1 MVDLRDNLLP
11 ITAPRIGTPR
21 DGFKKADLLPSTSE
35 IQDVLPIPH
44 MSRQEMCLPSGL
56 VYSSFWNLIIFRTV
70 HLLRSVSSIF
80 IHSLISQIF
89 ILQTI
94 WAKPWKFRFIKHDP
108 SPQVTYISSAGFRQ
122 VTSSQG
128 AIQQTLR
135 SREMWGGRTLQL
147 LKTLERQL
155 RGSATMPCH

>member
-1 MVDLRDNLLP
+1 MTV
-11 ITAPRIGTPR
+11 PRIGTPR
-21 DGFKKADLLPSTSE
+21 VGLEKADLLPSTSE

-44 MSRQEMCLPSGL
+44 MSRQVMCLPSGL
-56 VYSSFWNLIIFRTV
+56 VFSSFWNLIIFRTV

-108 SPQVTYISSAGFRQ
+108 SPQVTHILGGDFRQ
-122 VTSSQG
+122 VTSSWG
-128 AIQQTLR
+128 A
-135 SREMWGGRTLQL
+135 M
-147 LKTLERQL
+147 
-155 RGSATMPCH
+155 